1 MFSKKKISWQNI
13 DERKNFFDTKFVLH
27 FFDETKYFCKEE
39 KVRLFTI
46 FLQFSSFTPEH
57 MVVPLLKKFGREFKR
72 VMVFDRIAEEI
83 KSFCANNTIDDVYNN
98 QFLTIGPYVE
108 EKATES
114 ISRLLNNSIKILNL
128 VIPKPDI
135 PDDIAENYKQVQIQ
149 FE

>member
-1 MFSKKKISWQNI
+1 MVK
-13 DERKNFFDTKFVLH
+13 
-27 FFDETKYFCKEE
+27 
-39 KVRLFTI
+39 LFTI

-98 QFLTIGPYVE
+98 KFLTIGPYVE

-114 ISRLLNNSIKILNL
+114 ISRLLNNSIEILNL

-135 PDDIAENYKQVQIQ
+135 PEDIAENYKQVQ
-149 FE
+149 

>member
-1 MFSKKKISWQNI
+1 M
-13 DERKNFFDTKFVLH
+13 
-27 FFDETKYFCKEE
+27 
-39 KVRLFTI
+39 
-46 FLQFSSFTPEH
+46 QFSSFTPEH

-149 FE
+149 FEWIKTRE